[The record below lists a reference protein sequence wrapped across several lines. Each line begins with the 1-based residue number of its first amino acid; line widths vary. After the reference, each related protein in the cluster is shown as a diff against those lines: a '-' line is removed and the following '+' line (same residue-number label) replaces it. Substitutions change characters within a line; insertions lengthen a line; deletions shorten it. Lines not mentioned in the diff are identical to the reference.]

1 MSTGPLAACAAVL
14 LGISCAGPAAW
25 AQHHEHQP
33 APGAAAP
40 RSESVYEVSASLVD
54 QQGRPASLDLF
65 RGHPVLI
72 SMFYASCPDACPLLI
87 ADIQRIEME
96 LHPRIRADVRVVLV
110 SLDPEHDTPE
120 VLQALARARGVDESR
135 WRLLRAPDDTVREIA
150 AVLGLKYRRLPDGSF
165 NHSSVITLLD
175 PSGVIA
181 ARVEGIGKPHADLLR
196 RLGASRPVSER

>member
-1 MSTGPLAACAAVL
+1 MSTGSLAACATVL
-14 LGISCAGPAAW
+14 LGLSCAAPAAW

-33 APGAAAP
+33 APSATAP
-40 RSESVYEVSASLVD
+40 RSESIYEVSAALVD

-96 LHPRIRADVRVVLV
+96 LPPRVRADLRVMLV
-110 SLDPEHDTPE
+110 SLDPERDTPE
-120 VLQALARARGVDESR
+120 VLQALVRARGVDESR

-175 PSGVIA
+175 ASGVVE
-181 ARVEGIGKPHADLLR
+181 ARVEGIGKPHAELLG
-196 RLGASRPVSER
+196 RLRASRPVSER